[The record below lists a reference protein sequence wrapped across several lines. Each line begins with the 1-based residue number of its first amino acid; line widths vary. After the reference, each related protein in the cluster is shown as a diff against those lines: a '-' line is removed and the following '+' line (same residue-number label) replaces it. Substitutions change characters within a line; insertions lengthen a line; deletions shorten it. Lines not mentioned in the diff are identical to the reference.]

1 LDATIPALVAAGR
14 STRDVVW
21 KRVRRRHLTEGL
33 QRRPNPCAW
42 DGDYEIQTAK
52 KLEQRFP
59 EEILKYYLSGLG
71 NLRTNAVRKEYAR
84 RAQVMAKVR
93 RLLVV
98 KMKDKDRWHSFAVR

>member
-1 LDATIPALVAAGR
+1 MHRKEYDKAVSFLVEESYP
-14 STRDVVW
+14 ST
-21 KRVRRRHLTEGL
+21 
-33 QRRPNPCAW
+33 AW